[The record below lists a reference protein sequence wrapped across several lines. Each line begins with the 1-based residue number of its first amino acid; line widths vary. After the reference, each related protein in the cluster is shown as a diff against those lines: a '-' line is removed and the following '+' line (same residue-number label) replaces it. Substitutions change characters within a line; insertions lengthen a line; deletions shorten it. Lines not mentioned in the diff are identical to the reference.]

1 MGTKPMSYSSW
12 RRHQTP
18 VSLRPLAE
26 PARRR
31 ASVQRLRRVLLG
43 SDGVYGLEDLRPS
56 LAHVPESRVVLRR
69 DEAGMDE
76 AKPRSIVD
84 PAEDQRDDRVQPRTV
99 ADVSLMSARP
109 GVDQPFVRDR

>member
-1 MGTKPMSYSSW
+1 MLHVSRYVRVHPFS
-12 RRHQTP
+12 P
-18 VSLRPLAE
+18 VPIRSCTAELAE
-26 PARRR
+26 LTRRR
-31 ASVQRLRRVLLG
+31 QSMRLSRRVLLR
-43 SDGVYGLEDLRPS
+43 SDGVEALEDLRPS

-76 AKPRSIVD
+76 AKPRSVVD

-109 GVDQPFVRDR
+109 GVD